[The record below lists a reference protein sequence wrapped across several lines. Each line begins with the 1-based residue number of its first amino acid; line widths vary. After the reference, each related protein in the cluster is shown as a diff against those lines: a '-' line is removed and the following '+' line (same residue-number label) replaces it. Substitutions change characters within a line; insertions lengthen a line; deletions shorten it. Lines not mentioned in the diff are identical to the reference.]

1 MSQANSDGDESPY
14 AEEQF
19 GSIPEKDRVP
29 LRQKIAYGFG
39 LSADHYAQFGISSLA
54 LPFYNIL
61 LGVPAT
67 MVSTALAF
75 SRGWDAISDPLVGSI
90 SDNSK
95 SKKGRRKPFL
105 FWGAIL
111 TGLFFPLIW
120 LAPES
125 LSHNS
130 TFIYLLV
137 VFPLFYTFYSLMS
150 VPYESLGM
158 ELTPNY
164 KERTSIFTTRN
175 YINTIVTLAIP
186 FLFFFANLSVFSE
199 PVTGVRVVSIF
210 VGAVII
216 IAGVTCSKVCQER
229 YQSLANKQEKQN
241 LFKSA
246 GSLTK
251 NTPLMMIVVSISIF
265 LFAITSVQQLDMYVH
280 IYYIYG
286 GDKTKG
292 ALLDGINKAAPVI
305 FALLGTFCVQKLSK
319 KFDKHHLLLCSVAI
333 MFIAKLGLYVT
344 YYPGQVLLTFVTKP
358 FLTFGMSAFW
368 ILVLS
373 MRADVADWDE
383 YQFGR
388 RREGMIAA
396 LTNWM
401 VKVSMT
407 LAIFSSGFLLELVA
421 GFDVEKGGQSM
432 ETLERMKLIYVLLP
446 SCAIAV
452 VFFIMLKYPLT
463 QRKMREVRADLEA
476 RREAV

>member
-1 MSQANSDGDESPY
+1 MSHPR
-14 AEEQF
+14 AEDKTIKTAAADQNH
-19 GSIPEKDRVP
+19 IPEEDRVP
-29 LRQKIAYGFG
+29 LKQKIAYGFG

-54 LPFYNIL
+54 LPFFNIL

-67 MVSTALAF
+67 MVSTALGF
-75 SRGWDAISDPLVGSI
+75 SRFWDAITDPLVGSI
-90 SDNSK
+90 SDNSR

-111 TGLFFPLIW
+111 TGLFFPIIW

-164 KERTSIFTTRN
+164 NERTSVFTTRN

-186 FLFFFANLSVFSE
+186 FLFFFANLSIFSE
-199 PVTGVRVVSIF
+199 PVTGLRIVSLG
-210 VGAVII
+210 VGSVII
-216 IAGVTCSKVCQER
+216 VAGVTCSRICQER
-229 YQSLANKQEKQN
+229 YHSVAKKQESQS

-246 GSLTK
+246 GSLCK
-251 NTPLMMIVVSISIF
+251 NRPLMMIVISISIF

-319 KFDKHHLLLCSVAI
+319 KYDKHHLLLGSVAI
-333 MFIAKLGLYVT
+333 MFVSKIGLYVT

-383 YQFGR
+383 HQFGR

-407 LAIFSSGFLLELVA
+407 LAIFASGFLLELVA
-421 GFDVEKGGQSM
+421 GFDVAKGGQSI

-446 SCAIAV
+446 SAAIAL
-452 VFFIMLKYPLT
+452 VFFIMIKYPLT
-463 QRKMREVRADLEA
+463 EKKMREVRAELEE
-476 RREAV
+476 RRDKV